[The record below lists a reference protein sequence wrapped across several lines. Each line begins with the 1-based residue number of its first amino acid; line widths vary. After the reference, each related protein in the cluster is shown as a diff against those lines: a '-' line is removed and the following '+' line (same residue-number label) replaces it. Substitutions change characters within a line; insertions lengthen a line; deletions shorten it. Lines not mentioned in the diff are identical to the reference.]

1 MVAYDRNTFAQK
13 ETALDALPL
22 RFEITVLSKAVRV
35 VSPAAGDG
43 EAALGQTGEA
53 GGRVE

>member
-1 MVAYDRNTFAQK
+1 MVAYDTKHFAQK

-22 RFEITVLSKAVRV
+22 RFETTVLSKAVRV
-35 VSPAAGDG
+35 VSLAAGDG
-43 EAALGQTGEA
+43 EAALGQIGEA